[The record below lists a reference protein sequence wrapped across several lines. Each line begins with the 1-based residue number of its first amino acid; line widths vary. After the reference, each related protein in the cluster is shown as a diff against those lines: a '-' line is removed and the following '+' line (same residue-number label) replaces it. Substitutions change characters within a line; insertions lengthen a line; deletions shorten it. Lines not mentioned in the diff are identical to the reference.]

1 MFYFCRRGINS
12 VEYARLKAVGSY
24 RSVLE
29 LLNIPHAKLIMDC
42 VILLSVTSC
51 LNSALYT
58 ASRMLYSLSRR
69 GDAPAV
75 MGKINRSKTPYV
87 AVLLSTGAAFLTVV
101 VNYYAPAK
109 VFKFLIDSSGAIALL
124 VYLVIA
130 VSQLR
135 MRKILRAEGSEIR
148 LRIWLYPWLTRLVI
162 GFITF
167 VLVVM
172 LFRPAQQLEVIS
184 TGLLAIGII
193 CTVPIMARWK
203 KLVLWQKHPF
213 IIRADHDQESHHD
226 HYVLDGYR
234 WLKNDIIRGNF
245 QPDEKLRMSLLTSR
259 YALGVGP
266 LREALSQLVA
276 ERLVTVVNQ
285 KGYRVASMSEQ
296 ELLDIFDARANM
308 EAMLVSLAIARGG
321 DEWEADVLAKAH
333 LLSKLEACDASE
345 KMLDEWDL
353 RHQAFHTAIV
363 AGCGSHYLLQMRER
377 LFDLAARY
385 RFIWLRRT
393 VLSVEM
399 LEDKHDQHQTLTA
412 AVLARDTARASE
424 LMRQHLL
431 TPIPIIQQAMAG
443 N

>member
-1 MFYFCRRGINS
+1 MTI
-12 VEYARLKAVGSY
+12 
-24 RSVLE
+24 
-29 LLNIPHAKLIMDC
+29 
-42 VILLSVTSC
+42 TS
-51 LNSALYT
+51 
-58 ASRMLYSLSRR
+58 
-69 GDAPAV
+69 
-75 MGKINRSKTPYV
+75 
-87 AVLLSTGAAFLTVV
+87 
-101 VNYYAPAK
+101 
-109 VFKFLIDSSGAIALL
+109 
-124 VYLVIA
+124 
-130 VSQLR
+130 
-135 MRKILRAEGSEIR
+135 
-148 LRIWLYPWLTRLVI
+148 
-162 GFITF
+162 
-167 VLVVM
+167 
-172 LFRPAQQLEVIS
+172 
-184 TGLLAIGII
+184 
-193 CTVPIMARWK
+193 
-203 KLVLWQKHPF
+203 
-213 IIRADHDQESHHD
+213 
-226 HYVLDGYR
+226 LDGYR

-333 LLSKLEACDASE
+333 LLSKLEAC
-345 KMLDEWDL
+345 
-353 RHQAFHTAIV
+353 
-363 AGCGSHYLLQMRER
+363 GSHYLLQMRER

>member
-1 MFYFCRRGINS
+1 MTI
-12 VEYARLKAVGSY
+12 
-24 RSVLE
+24 
-29 LLNIPHAKLIMDC
+29 
-42 VILLSVTSC
+42 TS
-51 LNSALYT
+51 
-58 ASRMLYSLSRR
+58 
-69 GDAPAV
+69 
-75 MGKINRSKTPYV
+75 
-87 AVLLSTGAAFLTVV
+87 
-101 VNYYAPAK
+101 
-109 VFKFLIDSSGAIALL
+109 
-124 VYLVIA
+124 
-130 VSQLR
+130 
-135 MRKILRAEGSEIR
+135 
-148 LRIWLYPWLTRLVI
+148 
-162 GFITF
+162 
-167 VLVVM
+167 
-172 LFRPAQQLEVIS
+172 
-184 TGLLAIGII
+184 
-193 CTVPIMARWK
+193 
-203 KLVLWQKHPF
+203 
-213 IIRADHDQESHHD
+213 
-226 HYVLDGYR
+226 LDGYR

-245 QPDEKLRMSLLTSR
+245 NRMKITDEFADI
-259 YALGVGP
+259 ALCTW
-266 LREALSQLVA
+266 RWAVA
-276 ERLVTVVNQ
+276 GSTFSTGGGTAGHGGES

>member
-1 MFYFCRRGINS
+1 MTI
-12 VEYARLKAVGSY
+12 
-24 RSVLE
+24 
-29 LLNIPHAKLIMDC
+29 
-42 VILLSVTSC
+42 TS
-51 LNSALYT
+51 
-58 ASRMLYSLSRR
+58 
-69 GDAPAV
+69 
-75 MGKINRSKTPYV
+75 
-87 AVLLSTGAAFLTVV
+87 
-101 VNYYAPAK
+101 
-109 VFKFLIDSSGAIALL
+109 
-124 VYLVIA
+124 
-130 VSQLR
+130 
-135 MRKILRAEGSEIR
+135 
-148 LRIWLYPWLTRLVI
+148 
-162 GFITF
+162 
-167 VLVVM
+167 
-172 LFRPAQQLEVIS
+172 
-184 TGLLAIGII
+184 
-193 CTVPIMARWK
+193 
-203 KLVLWQKHPF
+203 
-213 IIRADHDQESHHD
+213 
-226 HYVLDGYR
+226 LDGYR

-285 KGYRVASMSEQ
+285 KKGIGWRLCQSRSCS
-296 ELLDIFDARANM
+296 IFFDARANM